1 MTLLDLLMKK
11 SLILR
16 YVDSFPCEYS
26 ADYMKH
32 NTHHGDEKMIE
43 NLHKMGRL
51 GEKVPGGPDLTDA
64 DLKTAREG
72 TVPRDTSK
80 I

>member
-1 MTLLDLLMKK
+1 MQ
-11 SLILR
+11 
-16 YVDSFPCEYS
+16 
-26 ADYMKH
+26 H
-32 NTHHGDEKMIE
+32 NIHYGDEKMIE
-43 NLHKMGRL
+43 NLYKMGRL

-72 TVPRDTSK
+72 TVPKDTAK